1 MYQGTTLVV
10 PQKLC
15 CERSA
20 TGRERS
26 ERGKERAHKP
36 CLLSLRLRVSAVN
49 ILSEEFSKICC
60 RLFRDFLHRYP
71 AQLPE
76 LPRHFSHKSR
86 LVALA
91 AVRYRRQERRIR
103 LNEHALQ
110 RNFFRCLADILRLG
124 KSHIAGKRDHEAHIQ
139 RGTHVL
145 QRPGKAVQHPAQS
158 AARPVLADL

>member
-1 MYQGTTLVV
+1 M
-10 PQKLC
+10 
-15 CERSA
+15 
-20 TGRERS
+20 
-26 ERGKERAHKP
+26 
-36 CLLSLRLRVSAVN
+36 N
-49 ILSEEFSKICC
+49 IFPEEFLKV
-60 RLFRDFLHRYP
+60 RRRALRNLAHRYP

-76 LPRHFSHKSR
+76 LPRHFFHESR

-110 RNFFRCLADILRLG
+110 RNFFGRLANILRLG

-158 AARPVLADL
+158 AARPVLADLP